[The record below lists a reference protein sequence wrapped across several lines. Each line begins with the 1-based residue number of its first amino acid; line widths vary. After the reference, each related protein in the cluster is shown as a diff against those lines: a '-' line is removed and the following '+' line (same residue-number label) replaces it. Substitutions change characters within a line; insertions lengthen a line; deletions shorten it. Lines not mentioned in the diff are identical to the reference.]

1 MPAYDAMLTPD
12 LKLAMAKI
20 GARPVGKKRMRE
32 LLTHVYRETHQYE
45 TDSDCEGTPLKRP
58 RLTDRDDV
66 DAHSPLPLLRPST
79 LSLDHHDEVTKSKI
93 TKSTTSS
100 SKGGSSKSS
109 AATMGSAATNTA
121 AAKSSLVVSLSQ
133 QQQPPMK
140 RVAPPAKK
148 TASASSSDPTS
159 SSSSSSSSSGVM
171 TFDPSGVMTFDP
183 TSADPDSDNDS
194 NYSDGPDLPEES
206 ILQVIFGE
214 TFIMLCLYAVLL

>member
-45 TDSDCEGTPLKRP
+45 TDSDYEGTPLKRP
-58 RLTDRDDV
+58 RLMDGA
-66 DAHSPLPLLRPST
+66 DAHS
-79 LSLDHHDEVTKSKI
+79 
-93 TKSTTSS
+93 
-100 SKGGSSKSS
+100 
-109 AATMGSAATNTA
+109 
-121 AAKSSLVVSLSQ
+121 
-133 QQQPPMK
+133 MK
-140 RVAPPAKK
+140 RVSPPAKK
-148 TASASSSDPTS
+148 TVAETLVAQAASASSSDPTS
-159 SSSSSSSSSGVM
+159 SSGSSASGSGVM

-206 ILQVIFGE
+206 ILQV
-214 TFIMLCLYAVLL
+214 